1 MSASHGTQNFT
12 KEQEEL
18 WTACNNALAAL
29 NAHLDR
35 TLRAHAEIKLTD
47 FLILSALVGSRKG
60 APTAVRMGELAQ
72 KTNVSPSRLTYQIEV
87 LLRHKWV
94 RKEPV
99 ESDRR
104 GKGIIITDTGLSVY
118 EKAHRIYAHEVREIA
133 LTEIEDSS
141 WAHFTDFFNNI
152 LERISH
158 KPEV

>member
-1 MSASHGTQNFT
+1 MSASYGTQNFT

-18 WTACNNALAAL
+18 WTVCTNAFAAL

-35 TLRAHAEIKLTD
+35 TLRANAGIKLTD
-47 FLILSALVGSRKG
+47 FLILSALVGSGKG
-60 APTAVRMGELAQ
+60 APAAVRMGELAQ

-104 GKGIIITDTGLSVY
+104 GKGIIITDTGLAVY
-118 EKAHRIYAHEVREIA
+118 EKAHRIYAHEVHETA

-158 KPEV
+158 KQ